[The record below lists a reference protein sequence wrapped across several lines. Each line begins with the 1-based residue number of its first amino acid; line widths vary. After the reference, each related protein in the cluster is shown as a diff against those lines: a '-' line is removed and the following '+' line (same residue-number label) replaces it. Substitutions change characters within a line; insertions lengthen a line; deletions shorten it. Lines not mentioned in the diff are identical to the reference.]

1 MQDSVFHFMKPHGEL
16 LIVAIPDLQENS
28 GSASIRKRLSTMRAL
43 KPMQKQDARFF
54 EDALAG
60 SKETEGGARIRLPS
74 SRGARLCAL
83 DRESAACVMSLP
95 MPSSLYC
102 LQHAPVTLRRAG
114 PRRSPCLRA
123 RRQAH

>member
-1 MQDSVFHFMKPHGEL
+1 MQDAVFHLMKPHGEL

-28 GSASIRKRLSTMRAL
+28 GSASIRTRLSMMRAL

-54 EDALAG
+54 GDALAG
-60 SKETEGGARIRLPS
+60 SKETEGGARIRLSS

-95 MPSSLYC
+95 NRKSTRLNSS
-102 LQHAPVTLRRAG
+102 H
-114 PRRSPCLRA
+114 
-123 RRQAH
+123 